1 MMDKPELI
9 EKAECELDDWIKRCH
24 TSGLNYWEILRL
36 ILLSAPKLMMQAEAE
51 KFVKE
56 KKN

>member
-1 MMDKPELI
+1 MIDPDLI
-9 EKAECELDDWIKRCH
+9 ELAECQLADWIKRCH
-24 TSGLNYWEILRL
+24 TSGLSYEAIYDIVKND
-36 ILLSAPKLMMQAEAE
+36 APKIKMMAEAE